1 MHAAT
6 DIAQF
11 LLALNI
17 NRGFKMTLEDCR
29 RFLFPY
35 KKNTHRIPHIYEY
48 PFSEEKHDLR
58 IWWLIDIQQII
69 EW

>member
-1 MHAAT
+1 MRMHAA

-17 NRGFKMTLEDCR
+17 NRGFNMTLEDCR

-35 KKNTHRIPHIYEY
+35 KKKNTHRIPHIYEY

-58 IWWLIDIQQII
+58 IW
-69 EW
+69 

>member
-1 MHAAT
+1 MRVHAAT

-17 NRGFKMTLEDCR
+17 NRGFNMTLEDCR

-35 KKNTHRIPHIYEY
+35 KKKIPTVSHIFTNTLFQKRNMI
-48 PFSEEKHDLR
+48 
-58 IWWLIDIQQII
+58 
-69 EW
+69 

>member
-1 MHAAT
+1 MRMHAAT

-17 NRGFKMTLEDCR
+17 NRGFNMTLEDCR

-35 KKNTHRIPHIYEY
+35 KKKKTPTVSHIFTNTLFQKRNMI
-48 PFSEEKHDLR
+48 
-58 IWWLIDIQQII
+58 
-69 EW
+69 